1 MNSLPRL
8 LKRDGRVDDESWK
21 KAINYCFEG
30 NEGGMDER
38 NKSRSSGGKFNSPP
52 RFMPRSWQQP
62 LPLSLSLS
70 LVGTL
75 RVTYSPSLLR
85 PKEAFAC
92 LPAERRQRNRV
103 GQTLWNT
110 ARFIAREVA
119 ANRIQILDS
128 AHLSLSLSLSLSLFF
143 CYIFCSPSYEL
154 LIIPS
159 IRKYGIRLNEK
170 S

>member
-1 MNSLPRL
+1 MEWTSEINRDPAAGNLIPRL
-8 LKRDGRVDDESWK
+8 DLCPAR
-21 KAINYCFEG
+21 G
-30 NEGGMDER
+30 N
-38 NKSRSSGGKFNSPP
+38 N
-52 RFMPRSWQQP
+52 
-62 LPLSLSLS
+62 LSFSLS

-128 AHLSLSLSLSLSLFF
+128 AHLSLSLSLSLSLFLL
-143 CYIFCSPSYEL
+143 YLLLTEL
-154 LIIPS
+154 RIINYS
-159 IRKYGIRLNEK
+159 LYSKIWYTFERKILDYLEFYLR
-170 S
+170 SS

>member
-62 LPLSLSLS
+62 FFLSLSRGYIAGDLQPKFAPPERS
-70 LVGTL
+70 I
-75 RVTYSPSLLR
+75 RVFTGRAPTKEPRR
-85 PKEAFAC
+85 PNFMKHGAVYR
-92 LPAERRQRNRV
+92 ERSGRES
-103 GQTLWNT
+103 NT
-110 ARFIAREVA
+110 NSRFCT
-119 ANRIQILDS
+119 S
-128 AHLSLSLSLSLSLFF
+128 LSLSLSLSLSFSVISF
-143 CYIFCSPSYEL
+143 AHRVTNY
-154 LIIPS
+154 
-159 IRKYGIRLNEK
+159 
-170 S
+170 